1 MVSGPVRAPPSLWKT
16 GRSEPGGLGGAVSQ
30 GSALWFWK
38 AKSEARGEGGSS
50 EDGWG
55 PKWGT
60 AAFSP
65 RTLGGHGR
73 ASAPRPWLG
82 LSISPYLL
90 GAATRDPTVFSRAF
104 PSPFPSP
111 RFWRARARALHAL
124 TSSSARN
131 AEAGRSPTQKRRR
144 DRYLPAR
151 ERRETAPAVC
161 ACASRR
167 CGSTTVGRCLL

>member
-60 AAFSP
+60 AAFSS

-73 ASAPRPWLG
+73 ASAPRPCLG

-111 RFWRARARALHAL
+111 AFGGRARELSTPSLPPLPETRRREGARHKSAGATVTFPPGSGGRPPLQSARARQGAAALPL
-124 TSSSARN
+124 
-131 AEAGRSPTQKRRR
+131 
-144 DRYLPAR
+144 
-151 ERRETAPAVC
+151 
-161 ACASRR
+161 
-167 CGSTTVGRCLL
+167 

>member
-1 MVSGPVRAPPSLWKT
+1 MVSGPLRAPPSLWKT
-16 GRSEPGGLGGAVSQ
+16 GRSELGGLGGAVSH

-55 PKWGT
+55 PKWGA
-60 AAFSP
+60 AAFSS

-82 LSISPYLL
+82 LSVSPYLL
-90 GAATRDPTVFSRAF
+90 GAAIRDPMVFSRAF
-104 PSPFPSP
+104 PSPFPC
-111 RFWRARARALHAL
+111 FWRARARALHAL

-131 AEAGRSPTQKRRR
+131 GEAGRSPTQKRRR

-161 ACASRR
+161 ACASRC